1 MKFSYV
7 SYVRT
12 QWLTNVY
19 EQLFIYYI
27 NKPQYL
33 TRLGLAVILYL
44 RTLFTLWILILLT
57 KCMCVINVL

>member
-44 RTLFTLWILILLT
+44 RTLFTL
-57 KCMCVINVL
+57 